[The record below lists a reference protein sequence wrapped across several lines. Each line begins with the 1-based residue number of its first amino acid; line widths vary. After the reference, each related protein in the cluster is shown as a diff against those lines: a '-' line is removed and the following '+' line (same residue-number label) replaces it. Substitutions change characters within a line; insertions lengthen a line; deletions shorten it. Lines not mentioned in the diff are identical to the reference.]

1 MFDRNKGGA
10 HVGQQNL
17 MGAPCGPVSDP
28 WARPGRRTMLGSDAT
43 VATAPYAPTTIP
55 ILGGTPVNTI
65 GSSAAGT
72 AFMLT
77 FTPKSPV
84 KAVALFMD
92 PDNAVNTELCGLFVG
107 AQGAQNLEN
116 LFAQNGGS
124 SANGIGYIPAS
135 AFEDLNACVPLL
147 EAGPANFMC
156 PFILVGRTTS
166 GTNATTSTLRASLV
180 VDYTG

>member
-1 MFDRNKGGA
+1 MFDRNAQGGA
-10 HVGQQNL
+10 RVGQANQWGGCAPV
-17 MGAPCGPVSDP
+17 GAAGGGAGVVS
-28 WARPGRRTMLGSDAT
+28 GRRTVLGSDAT

-55 ILGGTPVNTI
+55 GLGGTPVNTI

-77 FTPKSPV
+77 FTPKATV
-84 KAVALFMD
+84 KAVALYMD
-92 PDNAVNTELCGLFVG
+92 PDNSVNTELCALYVG
-107 AQGAQNLEN
+107 AQGAQNGDN
-116 LFAQNGGS
+116 LFAQNGMT
-124 SANGIGYIPAS
+124 NGYIPSS

-166 GTNATTSTLRASLV
+166 ATATTCTLRAAII
-180 VDYTG
+180 VDYL

>member
-10 HVGQQNL
+10 HVGQQCDNFGYRG
-17 MGAPCGPVSDP
+17 GAPCGPIANVVS
-28 WARPGRRTMLGSDAT
+28 GRRTMLGSDAT

-55 ILGGTPVNTI
+55 GLGGTPVNTI
-65 GSSAAGT
+65 GSSAAGA

-92 PDNAVNTELCGLFVG
+92 PDNSVNTELCALYVG
-107 AQGAQNLEN
+107 AQGAQNGDN
-116 LFAQNGGS
+116 LFAQNGMT
-124 SANGIGYIPAS
+124 NGYIPAS

-166 GTNATTSTLRASLV
+166 GTATTCTLRASIV
-180 VDYTG
+180 VDYV